1 LGQVLNDME
10 GDNNQ
15 LLRGA
20 RRQPDCEKEEQ
31 LLITRPE
38 VSLEGMGRKLE
49 TGREGEEGIM

>member
-1 LGQVLNDME
+1 ME